1 MMSDNSIN
9 VFSFRKLSSIMLIMA
24 LPWIMIYVSIF
35 VAFGFSFVF
44 YWPGLGILPFMY
56 ILIPLLGISYG
67 CLIAIFKDVRPHL
80 RAFAYAHGIF
90 TSISSLTILMTF
102 IFTKVK
108 SDIILLRFPN
118 FLKFSL
124 PLWAAFLVYS
134 MLYLIYAILAYKTL
148 SKAVSNHI
156 RSPSKDVLHYWKL
169 SAILGLLTSLTIIYA
184 IINGLVK
191 YTSTGIISP
200 FIYPVIF
207 AFLLLILSLD
217 ELFLRGNFR
226 HIRYPI
232 LAPLLAHTS
241 WTLIKLPL
249 ILPKSITELLF
260 LFQIPFPALLLSPF
274 PGITTSI
281 GVDHVITGIVLGFIH
296 YDDMIRGSSIP
307 LILFGL
313 WLFFEF
319 LAFYKILSYVSFKSS
334 IDDIIGTSIHIMFS
348 RLLSLGGT
356 IKVRLKAHKDNGLL
370 LTITNMS
377 HVDVIGLDVYV
388 IGVDWIHFDKPI
400 RLDLMLKNGAQ
411 FTGLPPGK
419 EVTLVCHDWTKDES
433 VQAKDN
439 LAVKVVCTFKDGA
452 KMERVYTIKL

>member
-1 MMSDNSIN
+1 MMSDSSIN

-67 CLIAIFKDVRPHL
+67 CLIAIFKDVRHHL

-102 IFTKVK
+102 VFTKVK
-108 SDIILLRFPN
+108 SDIILLRFPE

-134 MLYLIYAILAYKTL
+134 MLYLIYATLAYKTL
-148 SKAVSNHI
+148 SKVVSNHI

-169 SAILGLLTSLTIIYA
+169 SAILGLLTSITIICT
-184 IINGLVK
+184 IINSLVK
-191 YTSTGIISP
+191 YTSTDTA
-200 FIYPVIF
+200 FLFVYPTIF
-207 AFLLLILSLD
+207 AILLLILSLD
-217 ELFLRGNFR
+217 ELFLEGKFR

-249 ILPKSITELLF
+249 ILPKSIAEL

-296 YDDMIRGSSIP
+296 YDDMIRGPSIP
-307 LILFGL
+307 LTLFGL

-319 LAFYKILSYVSFKSS
+319 LAFYKILSYVSFKRS
-334 IDDIIGTSIHIMFS
+334 IDDIIATSLSLIFS
-348 RLLSLGGT
+348 HLLSIGGT
-356 IKVRLKAHKDNGLL
+356 IKVRFKVYKDNGLL
-370 LTITNMS
+370 LTVANMS
-377 HVDVIGLDVYV
+377 HVDVIGIDVYV
-388 IGVDWIHFDKPI
+388 IGADWVYFDKPMQ
-400 RLDLMLKNGAQ
+400 LDLVLKNGAQ

-419 EVTLVCHDWTKDES
+419 EITLVCYDWTRDKYI
-433 VQAKDN
+433 QAKYS

-452 KMERVYTIKL
+452 KMEKVYTVGI